1 MSIKDNIISYNN
13 KINGNARLIA
23 VSKTKPVEDL
33 QQAYEAGQRLFG
45 ENKALEMRD
54 KHEVLPKD
62 IRWHFIGHLQT
73 NKVKYIA
80 PFVELIHSVDSL
92 HLLQQINKEAIK
104 NNRVINCL
112 LQIDIAHEETKFG
125 LEETEADELLSSEEF
140 AKLENVRIC
149 GLMGIGSITDDK
161 NKTKKEFNN
170 LKKYFDE
177 TKNKF
182 FNSKSYFC
190 ELSMGMSQDFE
201 LAIEEGATLVRIGS
215 SIFGAR
221 DYASKN

>member
-23 VSKTKPVEDL
+23 VSKTKPIEDL
-33 QQAYEAGQRLFG
+33 QEAYEAGQRLFG

-104 NNRVINCL
+104 NNRVIDCL

-125 LEETEADELLSSEEF
+125 LEEAEADELLSSEEF

-170 LKKYFDE
+170 LKEYFLKAKE
-177 TKNKF
+177 KF
-182 FNSKSYFC
+182 FKSKTYFC
-190 ELSMGMSQDFE
+190 ELSMGMSEDFE
-201 LAIEEGATLVRIGS
+201 IALEEGSTLVRIGS

>member
-23 VSKTKPVEDL
+23 VSKTKPIEDL
-33 QQAYEAGQRLFG
+33 QEAYEAGQRLFG

-104 NNRVINCL
+104 NNRVIDCL

-125 LEETEADELLSSEEF
+125 LEESEADELLSSEEF

-170 LKKYFDE
+170 LKEYFLKAKE
-177 TKNKF
+177 KF
-182 FNSKSYFC
+182 FKSKTYFC
-190 ELSMGMSQDFE
+190 ELSMGMSEDFE
-201 LAIEEGATLVRIGS
+201 IALQEGATLVRIGS

>member
-1 MSIKDNIISYNN
+1 MSIRDNILNYNN
-13 KINGNARLIA
+13 KITGNARLIA

-33 QQAYEAGQRLFG
+33 QEAYEAGQRLFG

-54 KHEVLPKD
+54 KHEILPKD

-92 HLLQQINKEAIK
+92 NLLKQINKEAIK
-104 NNRVINCL
+104 NNRVIDCL

-125 LEETEADELLSSEEF
+125 LEENEAEELLSSEEF
-140 AKLENVRIC
+140 AELKNVRIC

-170 LKKYFDE
+170 LKKYFDK

>member
-1 MSIKDNIISYNN
+1 MSIKDNIVNYNN

-33 QQAYEAGQRLFG
+33 QEAYEAGQRLFG

-62 IRWHFIGHLQT
+62 IKWHFIGHLQT

-104 NNRVINCL
+104 NNRVIDCL

-125 LEETEADELLSSEEF
+125 LEETEADELLSSKEF
-140 AKLENVRIC
+140 TELENIRIC
-149 GLMGIGSITDDK
+149 GVMGIGSITDDK
-161 NKTKKEFNN
+161 NKTRKEFNN
-170 LKKYFDE
+170 LRKYFDK
-177 TKNKF
+177 TKKKF
-182 FNSKSYFC
+182 FNSSDYFS
-190 ELSMGMSQDFE
+190 EISMGMSEDFE
-201 LAIEEGATLVRIGS
+201 IALEEGSTLVRIGS

-221 DYASKN
+221 DYTSKI

>member
-54 KHEVLPKD
+54 KYEVLPKD
-62 IRWHFIGHLQT
+62 IKWHFIGHLQT

-104 NNRVINCL
+104 NNRIIDCL

-125 LEETEADELLSSEEF
+125 LEEAEADELLSSEEF
-140 AKLENVRIC
+140 AQLKNVRIC

-177 TKNKF
+177 TKNNF

-190 ELSMGMSQDFE
+190 ELSMGMSEDFE
-201 LAIEEGATLVRIGS
+201 IALEEGSTLVRIGS

>member
-1 MSIKDNIISYNN
+1 MSIRDNILNYND
-13 KINGNARLIA
+13 KITGNARLIA

-33 QQAYEAGQRLFG
+33 QEAYEAGQRLFG

-54 KHEVLPKD
+54 KHEILPKD

-92 HLLQQINKEAIK
+92 NLLKQINKEAIK
-104 NNRVINCL
+104 NNRVIDCL

-125 LEETEADELLSSEEF
+125 LEENEADKLLSSEEF
-140 AKLENVRIC
+140 AELKNVRIC

>member
-1 MSIKDNIISYNN
+1 MSIRDNILNYNN
-13 KINGNARLIA
+13 KITGNARLIA

-33 QQAYEAGQRLFG
+33 QEAYEAGQRLFG

-54 KHEVLPKD
+54 KHEILPKD

-92 HLLQQINKEAIK
+92 NLLKQINKEAIR
-104 NNRVINCL
+104 NNRIIDCL

-125 LEETEADELLSSEEF
+125 LEENEADELLSSEEF
-140 AKLENVRIC
+140 AELKNVRIC

-170 LKKYFDE
+170 LKKFFDE

>member
-1 MSIKDNIISYNN
+1 MSIRDNILNYYN
-13 KINGNARLIA
+13 KITGNARLIA

-33 QQAYEAGQRLFG
+33 QEAYEAGQRLFG

-54 KHEVLPKD
+54 KHEILPKD

-92 HLLQQINKEAIK
+92 NLLKQINKEAIK
-104 NNRVINCL
+104 NNRVIDCL

-125 LEETEADELLSSEEF
+125 LEENEAEELLSSEEF
-140 AKLENVRIC
+140 AELKNVRIC

>member
-1 MSIKDNIISYNN
+1 
-13 KINGNARLIA
+13 
-23 VSKTKPVEDL
+23 
-33 QQAYEAGQRLFG
+33 
-45 ENKALEMRD
+45 MRD
-54 KHEVLPKD
+54 KYEVLPKD
-62 IRWHFIGHLQT
+62 IKWHFIGHLQT
-73 NKVKYIA
+73 NKVKYIV

-104 NNRVINCL
+104 NNRIIDCL

-125 LEETEADELLSSEEF
+125 LEEAEADELLSSEEF
-140 AKLENVRIC
+140 AQLKNVRIC

-190 ELSMGMSQDFE
+190 ELSMGMSEDFE
-201 LAIEEGATLVRIGS
+201 IALEEGSTLVRIGS

>member
-1 MSIKDNIISYNN
+1 
-13 KINGNARLIA
+13 
-23 VSKTKPVEDL
+23 
-33 QQAYEAGQRLFG
+33 YEAGQRLFG

-54 KHEVLPKD
+54 KHEILPKD

-92 HLLQQINKEAIK
+92 NLLKQINKEAIK
-104 NNRVINCL
+104 NNRVIDCL

-125 LEETEADELLSSEEF
+125 LEENEAEELLSSEEF
-140 AKLENVRIC
+140 AELKNVRIC

>member
-33 QQAYEAGQRLFG
+33 QEAYEAGQRLFG

-54 KHEVLPKD
+54 KHEILPKD

-92 HLLQQINKEAIK
+92 NLLKQINKEAIK
-104 NNRVINCL
+104 NNRVIDCL

-125 LEETEADELLSSEEF
+125 LEENEADELLSSEEF
-140 AKLENVRIC
+140 AELKNVRIC